1 MNNREIAYNYAK
13 WITIFGLSPLLYVF
27 FGSIPFAF
35 LANIPNRLIS
45 EDLDSFLNTH
55 QVLFVAAAM
64 IGYLIFL
71 YLIIRREK
79 RKNIQSIDQ
88 PSNKFLLGVFLI
100 YIGHLGLLS
109 FYTLVIYGVL
119 KGPGSSSG
127 IFSIPMILW
136 MLIFYTIGFNIVGNQ
151 RFSEML
157 KRKNAE
163 ESST

>member
-1 MNNREIAYNYAK
+1 MNGREVSYNFAK
-13 WITIFGLSPLLYVF
+13 WIAIFGLSPLLYVF
-27 FGSIPFAF
+27 FGTITFAF
-35 LANIPNRLIS
+35 LVNIINRLIIA
-45 EDLDSFLNTH
+45 DIDAFLNTH
-55 QVLFVAAAM
+55 QILFMAAAL

-88 PSNKFLLGVFLI
+88 PNNKFLLGVFLI

-109 FYTLVIYGVL
+109 FYALVIYGIL

-136 MLIFYTIGFNIVGNQ
+136 MLIFYTIGFNIVANQ

-157 KRKNAE
+157 KRKNE
-163 ESST
+163 KESST